1 GAGGEDRVNFHG
13 MTLDQSDVSPLVN
26 WERVDL
32 LTGTHLTLTAP
43 LNLAG
48 GLLSIDGTSELIG
61 MSGASLTGNLSNSGF
76 IRVGSARFGI
86 SGNYT
91 GGGALALTVSP
102 GNQSSGGLD
111 IGGDVIGSTAVT
123 FLGDGSETPQQP
135 ASIRV
140 ISAPNDNAA
149 TAGSFISAGASD
161 GVVRLNGSVFPWTFD
176 RQGDGW
182 YLNTEASDILPEI
195 GGYAVLPSIGAALI
209 QENNRLLFERMAGV
223 RGDTPRCGSHEDE
236 MEHAYWSLEGDCHG
250 FWVAATG
257 SELEMGA
264 NPGFAFSG
272 DTLGLYVGVDAQL
285 QDRETRTLRGG
296 LFVAFQHGNYW
307 ASGTN
312 STDLQGIGEA
322 NVRVDTPMVG
332 MYGSVS
338 WKNGTYLDMTL
349 VGQLPE
355 ADITVADGFKEEIG
369 GNSLTASAQL
379 GHRFHLSNGW
389 TVEPQVNL
397 SASAMQWEDKLD
409 ASGKQLVMDDDLLG
423 TARVAVRAD
432 KLFETAGG
440 ARVRPWATLG
450 VQDTLGE
457 KDNALV
463 VMPPGAAGQ
472 AQSFPNHELGLMATL
487 DVGVEA
493 ELNES
498 VSLFGV
504 LSYGE
509 SLEGSDI
516 KQRQANLGIRIRW

>member
-1 GAGGEDRVNFHG
+1 
-13 MTLDQSDVSPLVN
+13 MTLDQSDVSPLSN

-32 LTGTHLTLTAP
+32 LTGTQLTLTAP

-61 MSGASLTGNLSNSGF
+61 MSGASLTGNIANSGF
-76 IRVGSARFGI
+76 IRVGGARFGI

-91 GGGALALTVSP
+91 GGGGLALTVSP
-102 GNQSSGGLD
+102 GSQSSGGLD
-111 IGGDVIGSTAVT
+111 IGGDVIGTTAVT
-123 FLGDGSETPQQP
+123 FLTDGTETPQQP

-140 ISAPNDNAA
+140 ISAPNDNSA
-149 TAGSFISAGASD
+149 TEGSFTPAGATN

-236 MEHAYWSLEGDCHG
+236 MERAYWSLEGDCHG
-250 FWVAATG
+250 FWMAATG

-272 DTLGLYVGVDAQL
+272 DTLGLYVGVDALL
-285 QDRETRTLRGG
+285 QDRETRNLRGG
-296 LFVAFQHGNYW
+296 LFIAFQHGNYW
-307 ASGTN
+307 ASGAN

-338 WKNGTYLDMTL
+338 WQDGTYLDMTL

-355 ADITVADGFKEEIG
+355 ATIAVADGFKEEIG

-397 SASAMQWEDKLD
+397 SASAMQWQDKRD

-423 TARVAVRAD
+423 TARVAVRAE
-432 KLFETAGG
+432 KLFETSRG

-457 KDNALV
+457 KDGALV
-463 VMPPGAAGQ
+463 VLPPGAAAQ
-472 AQSFPNHELGLMATL
+472 AQAFPNHELGLMATV

-509 SLEGSDI
+509 SLDGSDA
-516 KQRQANLGIRIRW
+516 KQRQANLGVRVRW

>member
-13 MTLDQSDVSPLVN
+13 MTLDQSDVGALSN

-32 LTGTHLTLTAP
+32 LTGTQLTLNAP

-48 GLLSIDGTSELIG
+48 GLLSIDGTSELIA
-61 MSGASLTGNLSNSGF
+61 MSGANLTGSVANSGV
-76 IRVGSARFGI
+76 ITVGGARFGI

-102 GNQSSGGLD
+102 GNQTSGGLD
-111 IGGDVIGSTAVT
+111 IGGDVAGTTAVT

-149 TAGSFISAGASD
+149 TASGFTAAGASD
-161 GVVRLNGSVFPWTFD
+161 GVVRLNGSVFPWSFD

-182 YLNTEASDILPEI
+182 YLNTEASNILPEI
-195 GGYAVLPSIGAALI
+195 GGYAVLPDIGLADI
-209 QENNRLLFERMAGV
+209 QSSNRLLFERMSGV
-223 RGDTPRCGSHEDE
+223 RGDTPRCGAEE
-236 MEHAYWSLEGDCHG
+236 EGARRAYASLRGDCHG
-250 FWVAATG
+250 LWVAASG

-272 DTLGLYVGVDAQL
+272 DTLGLYLGMDVLL
-285 QDRETRTLRGG
+285 QDRETRSFRGG
-296 LFVAFQHGNYW
+296 VFLGYQHGNYW
-307 ASGTN
+307 ADGAN
-312 STDLQGIGEA
+312 STDLQGIGQA
-322 NVRVDTPMVG
+322 HVRVDTPMVG

-338 WKNGTYLDMTL
+338 WQGGSYLDMTL
-349 VGQLPE
+349 VGQRPE
-355 ADITVADGFKEEIG
+355 ARVAVADGFNQDIG
-369 GNSLTASAQL
+369 GSSVTASAQF

-389 TVEPQVNL
+389 TLEPQVNL
-397 SASAMQWEDKLD
+397 SASAMQWQDQRD

-423 TARVAVRAD
+423 TVRAAVRAE
-432 KLFETAGG
+432 KRFETAGG
-440 ARVRPWATLG
+440 ARIRPWATLG
-450 VQDTLGE
+450 LQDTLGE
-457 KDNALV
+457 KDNALLV
-463 VMPPGAAGQ
+463 VPIGSGTQPQ
-472 AQSFPNHELGLMATL
+472 AFPNHELGLMATV

-509 SLEGSDI
+509 SLEGSDV
-516 KQRQANLGIRIRW
+516 KQRQANLGVRIRW